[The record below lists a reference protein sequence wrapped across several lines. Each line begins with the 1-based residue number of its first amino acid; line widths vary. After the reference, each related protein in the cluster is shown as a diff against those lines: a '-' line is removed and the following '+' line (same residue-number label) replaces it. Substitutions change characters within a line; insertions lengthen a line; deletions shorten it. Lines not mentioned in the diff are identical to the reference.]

1 MAHNPGGLAPQYLN
15 PWERP
20 NYTPPAEQAP
30 APPSL
35 DKEEEAILAWI
46 NTKVTPKVLTK
57 DNFLQHKEN
66 DDFSYLIS
74 LVKSIAIVAAD
85 VSTTLNNE
93 AHKDTLADPIL
104 AIVNAAKGGA
114 RRNRRR
120 STRKQNR
127 RSRNNRRSRQ
137 SRRNRNNR
145 RSSRRN

>member
-15 PWERP
+15 PWERL
-20 NYTPPAEQAP
+20 NYTPSAEQAP

-35 DKEEEAILAWI
+35 DAEEIAILAWI
-46 NTKVTPKVLTK
+46 NTKVSPRVVTKAEFSTLK
-57 DNFLQHKEN
+57 DNEE
-66 DDFSYLIS
+66 FSDLIS

-93 AHKDTLADPIL
+93 ANKETLAEPIL

-137 SRRNRNNR
+137 SRKQNR
-145 RSSRRN
+145 RSNRRN